1 VQDDAAGRCGLGSPA
16 RIVAGMVDSSIDRRW
31 LPLNALRAF
40 EGVAKHGSFTA
51 AANALLISQS
61 ALSRH
66 VIALEKLLGQ
76 QLFERRPH
84 ALVLTKA
91 GQHLLPAIM
100 KSFDRLEYALD
111 DIRNEGAA
119 STRILRVQMPP
130 SFAVQLAVP
139 ILRDFRSSCAE
150 VDIDLVSPHGA
161 GSPLSDVDVAVVY
174 SKPTVTDLVTDLL
187 WPVRLSVLCHPDVA
201 ARHEGKNLAEF
212 IAANEL
218 IHVRIADLARHH
230 LWTQF
235 ARQFGLGAVNFEG
248 GLVFDT
254 AVLAVQYALS
264 GTGILLVD
272 ANLFNDEIR
281 SGKLVRPFDASLDD
295 GYGYYLITHPEAL
308 GDTAIA
314 LFRSWLIERFG
325 NRPGL
330 ADSPLRL
337 AVSNS

>member
-1 VQDDAAGRCGLGSPA
+1 MSDSP
-16 RIVAGMVDSSIDRRW
+16 IDRRW

-91 GQHLLPAIM
+91 GQYLLPAIM

-111 DIRNEGAA
+111 DIRNEGAP
-119 STRILRVQMPP
+119 TLRTLRVQMPP

-139 ILRDFRSSCAE
+139 ILRDFRCKSAE
-150 VDIDLVSPHGA
+150 VEIDLVSPYGV
-161 GSPLSDVDVAVVY
+161 GPPLSDVDVAVVY

-187 WPVRLSVLCHPDVA
+187 WSVRLSVLCHPDIA
-201 ARHEGKNLAEF
+201 ARHAGKGLAAF
-212 IAANEL
+212 IEANE
-218 IHVRIADLARHH
+218 IVHVRIADLPRHYV
-230 LWTQF
+230 WAQF
-235 ARQFGLGAVNFEG
+235 VRQAGIGPVNFER

-254 AVLAVQYALS
+254 AMLAVQYALS
-264 GTGILLVD
+264 GEGIVLID
-272 ANLFNDEIR
+272 TTLFSEEIR
-281 SGKLVRPFDASLDD
+281 AGRLVRPFDVNLDD
-295 GYGYYLITHPEAL
+295 GYGYYLITHPEGL
-308 GDTAIA
+308 SDTAIA
-314 LFRSWLIERFG
+314 LFRYWLIERFG
-325 NRPGL
+325 NRPGF
-330 ADSPLRL
+330 ADPPIRL
-337 AVSNS
+337 AVSNA

>member
-1 VQDDAAGRCGLGSPA
+1 MQR
-16 RIVAGMVDSSIDRRW
+16 RSIDRRW

-66 VIALEKLLGQ
+66 VIALERLTGV

-84 ALVLTKA
+84 ALTLTKA
-91 GQHLLPAIM
+91 GQHLLPAVV

-111 DIRNEGAA
+111 DIRNEGAP
-119 STRILRVQMPP
+119 SQRTLRVQMPP

-139 ILRDFRSSCAE
+139 ILRDFRRLSTE
-150 VDIDLVSPHGA
+150 VDIDLISPYGV
-161 GSPLSDVDVAVVY
+161 GPPLGDVDVAVVY
-174 SKPTVTDLVTDLL
+174 SRPTVSDLVTDLL
-187 WPVRLSVLCHPDVA
+187 WPVRLSILCHP
-201 ARHEGKNLAEF
+201 N
-212 IAANEL
+212 IAAAHHGTDLAAFIEANE
-218 IHVRIADLARHH
+218 IVHVRIADMPRHQFWSQFVRHNNLA
-230 LWTQF
+230 
-235 ARQFGLGAVNFEG
+235 GVNIER

-254 AVLAVQYALS
+254 AVLAVQYAL
-264 GTGILLVD
+264 GGVGLALVD
-272 ANLFNDEIR
+272 SNLFAEEISAGR
-281 SGKLVRPFDASLDD
+281 LVKPFEVTLDD

-325 NRPGL
+325 KGT
-330 ADSPLRL
+330 ASASPPVQL
-337 AVSNS
+337 AVSNE